1 MKSKA
6 TDNLSVEFDHLMLSV
21 EAEARASGHLDEL
34 NDLRAHF
41 RLVSE
46 FIRLR
51 KATGMSQRALARAS
65 GVPQSEISRMER
77 GLANPTWRTLE
88 AVARASGM
96 TLAFVPLPKTPTKP
110 RRGSRAR

>member
-1 MKSKA
+1 MTAPRSGFEAFQAK
-6 TDNLSVEFDHLMLSV
+6 V
-21 EAEARASGHLDEL
+21 EAEARASGRLDEL
-34 NDLRAHF
+34 QELGAHF
-41 RLVSE
+41 RLVAE

-96 TLAFVPLPKTPTKP
+96 TLAFVPLPRQQRP
-110 RRGSRAR
+110 RRPARAR

>member
-1 MKSKA
+1 MTA
-6 TDNLSVEFDHLMLSV
+6 PLSGFEALQAKV
-21 EAEARASGHLDEL
+21 EAEARASGRMDEL
-34 NDLRAHF
+34 NELRAHF

-51 KATGMSQRALARAS
+51 RTTGMSQRALARAS
-65 GVPQSEISRMER
+65 GVPQSEISRMEW

-96 TLAFVPLPKTPTKP
+96 TLAFVPLPKKESKP
-110 RRGSRAR
+110 RRASRAR